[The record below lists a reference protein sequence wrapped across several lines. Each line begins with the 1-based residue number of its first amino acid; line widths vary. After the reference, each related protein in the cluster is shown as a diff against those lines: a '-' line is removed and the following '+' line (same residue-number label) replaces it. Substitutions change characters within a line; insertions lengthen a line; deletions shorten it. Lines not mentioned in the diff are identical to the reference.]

1 VPLDGVAFLALC
13 SQRGGTMAK
22 GLHMSRSAVLLMFVL
37 LSACSAST
45 RGVVRLDTGQ
55 GEPIVHTPRR
65 SVEPVAVSEKQFKKA
80 VAQHA
85 FSVPVVERPLEYA
98 GRLFGVSERSGW
110 YRYEGRSKRLM
121 ASEPGSTRN
130 LSLLPE
136 DAELKRRYLL
146 WCDHQWGG
154 GDCLRLLADK
164 PFLDGD
170 AKYAL
175 AMAIA
180 HTKVLGAMRAELARM
195 VSPQSVVATVVGGLT
210 LYAILLA
217 LPEPVS
223 KGIAALMTLGAMAYL
238 GLDTVWR
245 LIDGW
250 LVLMKEV
257 DQATTFD
264 GISASGEKFGA
275 TLGEKAARAFV
286 MLGTVALGSTA
297 SGLAATLPK
306 LPGAGQ
312 AAVAAETQLNIHFTA
327 PALSQVESVAFTAE
341 GVTIALG
348 PNAVAMTAHGLSG
361 GKGGAQAAPPSAG
374 GPGEWVQVDESMSES
389 ARTYQA
395 QRTGAPKGYAY
406 RVQSGGEQVDFDG
419 FDQGVLLE
427 VKGPGYAQW
436 LTQKLDFLPI
446 FKGRLKLLE
455 QARRQFEVA
464 NGTPVRWIVAEEKVA
479 GALKKMF
486 KGAGLD
492 EIEVLHV
499 PPAP

>member
-1 VPLDGVAFLALC
+1 MPRL
-13 SQRGGTMAK
+13 TI
-22 GLHMSRSAVLLMFVL
+22 LLLFVW

-45 RGVVRLDTGQ
+45 RGIVRLDTGR
-55 GEPIVHTPRR
+55 GEPIVHTPIRR
-65 SVEPVAVSEKQFKKA
+65 AEPVAVSENQFRKA

-85 FSVPVVERPLEYA
+85 LSVPIVEQPLEYA
-98 GRLFGVSERSGW
+98 GRLFKVPERSGW
-110 YRYEGRSKRLM
+110 YRYESRNQRLV
-121 ASEPGSTRN
+121 ASEPGSPRN
-130 LSLLPE
+130 LRLFPE
-136 DAELKRRYLL
+136 EAELKRRYLL
-146 WCDHQWGG
+146 WCDSLWEG
-154 GDCLRLLADK
+154 GDCLRLLVDK

-180 HTKVLGAMRAELARM
+180 QSKVLEAMTEELSRMGNPRAVM
-195 VSPQSVVATVVGGLT
+195 ATVVGGLT
-210 LYAILLA
+210 LYAILLS

-223 KGIAALMTLGAMAYL
+223 KGIAALMTIGAVAYL
-238 GLDTVWR
+238 GWDTVWR

-250 LVLMKEV
+250 VVLMKEV

-275 TLGEKAARAFV
+275 TMGEKAARAFV
-286 MLGTVALGSTA
+286 MLATVALGSTA
-297 SGLAATLPK
+297 SGMAATLPK

-312 AAVAAETQLNIHFTA
+312 AAVVAKTQLNIHFTA
-327 PALSQVESVAFTAE
+327 PALSQVESVALNAE

-348 PNAVAMTAHGLSG
+348 ASAVAMTAHGLSG
-361 GKGGAQAAPPSAG
+361 GKAGVQAATPNDAR
-374 GPGEWVQVDESMSES
+374 PGEWVQVDESMSES

-406 RVQSGGEQVDFDG
+406 RVKSSGEQVDFDG
-419 FDQGVLLE
+419 FHQGVLLE

-436 LTQKLDFLPI
+436 ITPKLDFLPI
-446 FKGRLKLLE
+446 FRGRLKLLE

-464 NGTPVRWIVAEEKVA
+464 NGTPVRWIVAEEKLA

-492 EIEVLHV
+492 EIEVIHV
-499 PPAP
+499 SPAS